1 MIKTWFLFHI
11 FIVHHNETAS
21 PIQKKGKKKTTLCL
35 GKITNLNV
43 QPDP

>member
-21 PIQKKGKKKTTLCL
+21 PIQKKEKKTTLCL

>member
-21 PIQKKGKKKTTLCL
+21 PIQKKKGKKNPLCL

-43 QPDP
+43 QSDP

>member
-21 PIQKKGKKKTTLCL
+21 PIQKKGKKNPLCL